1 MESTIYGLLIQL
13 LEVQRIIV
21 FLQVKGITRSVA
33 LRIMQSRRL
42 TLFSRFERWRLLI
55 KRFMIWLKRSG

>member
-13 LEVQRIIV
+13 LEIQRKIIIIV

-42 TLFSRFERWRLLI
+42 TLFTLILRFERWRGV
-55 KRFMIWLKRSG
+55 F